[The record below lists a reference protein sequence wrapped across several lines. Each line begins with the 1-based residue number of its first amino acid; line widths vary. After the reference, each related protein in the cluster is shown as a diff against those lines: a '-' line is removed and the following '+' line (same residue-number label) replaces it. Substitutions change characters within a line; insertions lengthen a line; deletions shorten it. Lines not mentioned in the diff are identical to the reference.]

1 MKKNYT
7 FVLLFILLVA
17 GVNSQNLETQIPYEK
32 YDGIFSKIK
41 KNQNQKLSSNSFN
54 GWIDPTGSILETKGI
69 AAADYA
75 KYAVPV
81 FMDST
86 VRMSFPGILSYV
98 PVCAMGAV
106 FDPKSSLL
114 TPDVTP
120 LISADEVYYIDSL
133 NIPGYYK
140 RVSNSAVTDTLYTYI
155 TWTTPT
161 PTNTP
166 ISITKSYSTI
176 YTNPADAMNS
186 WSGALMAFRVV
197 NAPTLTGNRM
207 RAAAPS
213 TNMLRIKTLLTA
225 SSPTFGIDVP
235 FPETLTVPANHIV
248 AAYYTFV
255 PGTTHTLGEVF
266 YASSTSTV
274 TPTQNGFAGLSYK
287 QTKTINS
294 SKDFSDMFSCP
305 DAVNHGLVYYKEDR
319 HAKSPNGVSGLIRQ
333 DVKDNPIIYFHTFN
347 SPTSIRE
354 LNHYNFSL
362 TQNSPNP
369 FSKHSLI
376 HYNLINQAKSAFF
389 TVTDVTGRVIYSDQ
403 VDNSVGTHSI
413 SLGAYASGLYYYSLN
428 VDGYVITKKMIV
440 E

>member
-1 MKKNYT
+1 MKRKYNL
-7 FVLLFILLVA
+7 VLALILVA
-17 GVNSQNLETQIPYEK
+17 FGVSAQNSENQIPFEK
-32 YDGIFSKIK
+32 YEGSFSKIK
-41 KNQNQKLSSNSFN
+41 NGQNQRISSNYFN
-54 GWIDPTGSILETKGI
+54 GWIDPTGSILETKNI
-69 AAADYA
+69 PVADYA

-86 VRMSFPGILSYV
+86 VRMSFPGLLSYV
-98 PVCAMGAV
+98 PVCAMGLV
-106 FDPKSSLL
+106 FDPKSALL
-114 TPDVTP
+114 TADATP
-120 LISADEVYYIDSL
+120 LIAQDEVYYIDSL

-140 RVSNSAVTDTLYTYI
+140 RVLNSNVIDTLYTYI

-161 PTNTP
+161 PTNTS

-186 WSGALMAFRVV
+186 WLGTLMAFRVV
-197 NAPTLTGNRM
+197 NTPSLTGNRM

-225 SSPTFGIDVP
+225 SSPTFGIDIP
-235 FPETLTVPANHIV
+235 LPQTLTVPANNVV

-255 PGTTHTLGEVF
+255 PGNTHTIGEVF

-274 TPTQNGFAGLSYK
+274 IPTQNGFAGLSYK
-287 QTKTINS
+287 QTKAINS

-305 DAVNHGLVYYKEDR
+305 DGVNHGLVYYKEDR
-319 HAKSPNGVSGLIRQ
+319 HAKSPSGVSGLIRQ

-347 SPTSIRE
+347 TPTSIRE
-354 LNHYNFSL
+354 LSHRTFSL

-369 FSKHSLI
+369 FVKESQIQYHLTS
-376 HYNLINQAKSAFF
+376 QAKSAIF
-389 TVTDVTGRVIYSDQ
+389 TVTDVTGRIISSEQ
-403 VDNSVGTHSI
+403 VDASVGPHTLNI
-413 SLGAYASGLYYYSLN
+413 GAYSAGLYYYSLN